1 MPIRITGMNSGLDT
15 ESIITELV
23 KAQKTKSEKV
33 KKSQTKLEWKQDAWK
48 ELNTKIYKLYN
59 STLGNLRF
67 SSTYSKKVTDISNSS
82 IASIVTG
89 DSSMN
94 ATQTLKVD
102 ELATTGY
109 MTGAQISGDVSNS
122 TKLTDTVLGIEAG
135 STITVTTGGKS
146 TDITITSDTTIG
158 SFVNEL
164 KSAGVEASFDE
175 KNKRLHIAA
184 KSSGKDNDFTITASN
199 TAGTTALNK
208 LGILNYDTATIAEYK
223 KVADLANDASA
234 RQAAIDADVATRLS
248 SYISKRTSLL
258 ETQKAQQD
266 AVDASKTAF
275 TDKYSEDIDTVL
287 ADKADLKNEI
297 DDLKAAIEAAGDS
310 ASEDDKNRLTELQ
323 EKMEAVEA
331 YETQKTAL
339 ESTNSSLADVE
350 QYLDVSDPSNI
361 TASTVLT
368 DAVEA
373 EWTAKIAT
381 AQQIV
386 ADAENNSLSGSGV
399 HKTPGQDAKIT
410 LNGVVYEGSGNTF
423 EINGLTITALQK
435 SDEEVT
441 LTTRQDTDGIYD
453 TIKNFFKEYNS
464 LINEMDSLY
473 NADSTKNYE
482 PLSDDEKDELSDSEI
497 EKWET
502 KIKDSILRGDS
513 NLSTISSAMKSI
525 MLKGTTV
532 NGKQMYL
539 SDFGIGTL
547 GYFSAEENE
556 RNAYHIDGDEDDST
570 VSANENKLKAM
581 IASDPDTVISFF
593 SQLTQN
599 LYTELSTQSK
609 SIEGV
614 RTFGSFYD
622 DKRMKEEYNEYATKI
637 QKEEDKLTA
646 LEERWYSK
654 FSAMET
660 ALAKMQS
667 NQSAVS
673 GLLGY

>member
-1 MPIRITGMNSGLDT
+1 MALRITGMYSGLDT

-33 KKSQTKLEWKQDAWK
+33 KKNQTKLEWKQDAWK

-67 SSTYSKKVTDISNSS
+67 SSNYSKKVTDISNSS

-94 ATQTLKVD
+94 ATQTLKVN

-109 MTGAQISGDVSNS
+109 LTGAEISGDLSKT
-122 TKLTDTVLGIEAG
+122 TKLTDATLGIAAG
-135 STITVTTGGKS
+135 STITVTTGDKS
-146 TDITITSDTTIG
+146 TDITITSDMTVE
-158 SFVNEL
+158 SFVSAL
-164 KSAGVEASFDE
+164 KNAGVEASFDE

-199 TAGTTALNK
+199 AAGTTALNK
-208 LGILNYDTATIAEYK
+208 LGILNYDSDAIAEYE
-223 KVADLANDASA
+223 KVANMTADEK
-234 RQAAIDADVATRLS
+234 QAAIDADVATRLA
-248 SYISKRTSLL
+248 SYISSRTSLL
-258 ETQKAQQD
+258 ETQQTQQD

-287 ADKADLKNEI
+287 ANKDDLQTEI
-297 DDLKAAIEAAGDS
+297 DDLKAAIETAGDS

-368 DAVEA
+368 DEVTA
-373 EWTAKIAT
+373 EWTVKIAT
-381 AQQIV
+381 AQQVV
-386 ADAENNSLSGSGV
+386 ADYNSGSLSGSGV
-399 HKTPGQDAKIT
+399 HKTEAKDAEIT
-410 LNGVVYEGSGNTF
+410 LNGVTYTGSSNTF

-473 NADSTKNYE
+473 NADSTKDYE

-513 NLSTISSAMKSI
+513 NLSTISTAMKSI

-556 RNAYHIDGDEDDST
+556 RNAYHIDGDEDDSS
-570 VSANENKLKAM
+570 VSANENKLKSM

-609 SIEGV
+609 SIDGV

-622 DKRMKEEYNEYATKI
+622 DKRMKEEYSEYTTKI

-646 LEERWYSK
+646 LEERWYNK